1 MELVESPTQS
11 SLLNTFFRL
20 SGFQSSVL
28 LIYFRD
34 GPNSS
39 SHCTKVRHKTYP

>member
-11 SLLNTFFRL
+11 SLLDTFFRL
-20 SGFQSSVL
+20 SGFQSTGL

-34 GPNSS
+34 GPNS
-39 SHCTKVRHKTYP
+39 

>member
-34 GPNSS
+34 GPNS
-39 SHCTKVRHKTYP
+39 

>member
-11 SLLNTFFRL
+11 SLLNTFFRFTGL
-20 SGFQSSVL
+20 QSSVL

-34 GPNSS
+34 GPNS
-39 SHCTKVRHKTYP
+39 